1 MEDLTRIFGPGIE
14 GLSEEEAARQSAR
27 IFVRSEGQLAVYEDS
42 RKPTGHKLTAW
53 EAYSAYGADVL
64 EEAVEYGSAILK
76 RTSNSTASALKH
88 RRENIGLSH
97 RSVGRG
103 AKVPLT
109 HVETAELSPDQL
121 PFSRLGQIAFAL
133 GLDERLLAFKVKSGG
148 DSNLAYRLR
157 TLVAEQVSPVGRIS
171 QRTSLLFAE
180 AASIARVQLRL
191 QKWLRMPKG
200 SDEFEP
206 YCDYGSPQTPAW
218 RIGYNLA
225 SKARSQLQLGD
236 SPIHSMRE
244 LTEQRL
250 GVPVI
255 QTQLPGHIAGATVM
269 TLDEHEQEARGIV
282 LNTVGAN
289 ANVWIRRITLAHE
302 LGHLLYD
309 PDARLQNLRIDS
321 YSDNEMNPEEH
332 QQDFVEQRAN
342 AFAIAFL
349 APNEAVRKLAP
360 TPVTEE
366 SVARVMSTFG
376 ISHTSA
382 RYHINNS
389 HYRNYHVPN
398 MTINVSPTDEQ
409 EAAENFAIDYFPLI
423 ETPDQ
428 RRGRFAGLAAACF
441 KKGIIS
447 SDTATLYLGCSADDF
462 QENYA
467 DLLSL
472 YDLDI

>member
-1 MEDLTRIFGPGIE
+1 MKDLTLIFGPSTE
-14 GLSEEEAARQSAR
+14 SLSAEEAARRSSR
-27 IFVRSEGQLAVYEDS
+27 VFVRSEGQLAVYESS

-53 EAYSAYGADVL
+53 EAYSAYGADIL

-76 RTSNSTASALKH
+76 RTRNSTAYALKS
-88 RRENIGLSH
+88 RRLDIGLSCASVE
-97 RSVGRG
+97 RS
-103 AKVPLT
+103 AKVPT
-109 HVETAELSPDQL
+109 ESVETAESSPDQL
-121 PFSRLGQIAFAL
+121 PFDLLARIAFTL
-133 GLDERLLAFKVKSGG
+133 GLDERLLAFNIGSGG

-157 TLVAEQVSPVGRIS
+157 TLVSEQVSPVGSIS
-171 QRTSLLFAE
+171 QGTALLFAE
-180 AASIARVQLRL
+180 ASSVSRTQLRL
-191 QKWLRMPKG
+191 QKWLQIPKG
-200 SDEFEP
+200 SDEFQP
-206 YCDYGSPQTPAW
+206 HADYGSSELPAW
-218 RIGYNLA
+218 KIGYNLA
-225 SKARSQLQLGD
+225 SIARSQLQLGER
-236 SPIHSMRE
+236 PISSIRD
-244 LTEQRL
+244 LTEKRL
-250 GVPVI
+250 GIPVI
-255 QTQLPGHIAGATVM
+255 QARLPENIAGATVT
-269 TLDEHEQEARGIV
+269 TLDELGKAARGVV

-289 ANVWIRRITLAHE
+289 TNVWIRRITLAHE

-309 PDARLQNLRIDS
+309 PDERLQNLCIDS
-321 YSDNEMNPEEH
+321 YSDNEMNPEVH

-389 HYRNYHVPN
+389 HYRQYHVPN
-398 MTINVSPTDEQ
+398 KTINVSPTDEQ
-409 EAAENFAIDYFPLI
+409 KAAENFAIDYFTLS

-462 QENYA
+462 QMNYA
-467 DLLSL
+467 ALVVTL
-472 YDLDI
+472 

>member
-1 MEDLTRIFGPGIE
+1 MKDLTLIFGPSNE
-14 GLSEEEAARQSAR
+14 SLSVEEAARRSSR
-27 IFVRSEGQLAVYEDS
+27 VFVRSEGQLAVYESS

-53 EAYSAYGADVL
+53 EAYSAYGADIL

-76 RTSNSTASALKH
+76 RTRNSTAYTLKC
-88 RRENIGLSH
+88 RRLDIGLSCASVE
-97 RSVGRG
+97 RS
-103 AKVPLT
+103 AKVPT
-109 HVETAELSPDQL
+109 GSVKTAESSPDQL
-121 PFSRLGQIAFAL
+121 PFDLLARIAFTL
-133 GLDERLLAFKVKSGG
+133 GLDERLLAFNIGSGG

-157 TLVAEQVSPVGRIS
+157 TLVSEQVSPVGSIS
-171 QRTSLLFAE
+171 QGTALLFAE
-180 AASIARVQLRL
+180 ASSVARTQLRL
-191 QKWLRMPKG
+191 QEWLQLRKG
-200 SDEFEP
+200 SDEFQP
-206 YCDYGSPQTPAW
+206 HADYGSSELPAW
-218 RIGYNLA
+218 KIGYNLA
-225 SKARSQLQLGD
+225 SKARAQLQLGER
-236 SPIHSMRE
+236 PISSIRD
-244 LTEQRL
+244 LTEKRL
-250 GVPVI
+250 GIPVI
-255 QTQLPGHIAGATVM
+255 QARLPENIAGATVT
-269 TLDEHEQEARGIV
+269 TLDELGKAARGVV

-309 PDARLQNLRIDS
+309 PDERLQNLCIDS
-321 YSDNEMNPEEH
+321 YSDNEMNPEVH

-389 HYRNYHVPN
+389 HYRQYHVPN
-398 MTINVSPTDEQ
+398 KTINVSPTDEQ
-409 EAAENFAIDYFPLI
+409 KAAENFAIDYFTLS

-472 YDLDI
+472 CDLDI

>member
-1 MEDLTRIFGPGIE
+1 MKDLTLIFGPSTE
-14 GLSEEEAARQSAR
+14 SLSAEEAARKSSR
-27 IFVRSEGQLAVYEDS
+27 VFVRSEGQLAVFEAS

-53 EAYSAYGADVL
+53 EAYSAYGIDVL
-64 EEAVEYGSAILK
+64 EEAIEYGSAILK
-76 RTSNSTASALKH
+76 RTRNSTAYALKH

-97 RSVGRG
+97 RSVGR
-103 AKVPLT
+103 ATKVPLT
-109 HVETAELSPDQL
+109 HVEIAELSPDQL
-121 PFSRLGQIAFAL
+121 PFSHLEQIAFAL
-133 GLDERLLAFKVKSGG
+133 GLDERLLAFNIESGG

-157 TLVAEQVSPVGRIS
+157 ALVAEQVSTEGHIS
-171 QRTSLLFAE
+171 QGTALLFAE
-180 AASIARVQLRL
+180 AASIARAQLRL
-191 QKWLRMPKG
+191 QKWLKIPKG
-200 SDEFEP
+200 SDAFKP
-206 YCDYGSPQTPAW
+206 HPDYGSPQLQAW

-225 SKARSQLQLGD
+225 SKARLQLQLGD
-236 SPIHSMRE
+236 SPINSMRE

-255 QTQLPGHIAGATVM
+255 QARLPGHIAGATVT
-269 TLDEHEQEARGIV
+269 TLDEHGQEARGIV

-309 PDARLQNLRIDS
+309 PDERLQNLCIDS
-321 YSDNEMNPEEH
+321 YSDNEMNPEVH

-389 HYRNYHVPN
+389 HYRQYHVPN
-398 MTINVSPTDEQ
+398 KTINVSPTDEQ
-409 EAAENFAIDYFPLI
+409 KAAENFAIDYFTLS